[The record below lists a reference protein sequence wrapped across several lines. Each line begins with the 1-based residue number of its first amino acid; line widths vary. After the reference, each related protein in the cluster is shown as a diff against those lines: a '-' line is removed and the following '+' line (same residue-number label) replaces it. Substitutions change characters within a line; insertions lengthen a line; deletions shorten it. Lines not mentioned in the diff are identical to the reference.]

1 MIKNPPSNARDTRN
15 TDFITGSGKSLEAGN
30 GDTLQYF
37 CQKNYMDRGGLQS
50 IRITKSQTQLSMH
63 KCTQTIEYYDK

>member
-15 TDFITGSGKSLEAGN
+15 TDSITGSGKSLEAGN
-30 GDTLQYF
+30 GNILQYF
-37 CQKNYMDRGGLQS
+37 CQNNYIDRGGLQS

-63 KCTQTIEYYDK
+63 KCTHTIEYYDK